1 MNFFERREH
10 YKSGQNPT
18 PTQEEFEQQMVKVG
32 DKWWPRGMVSRRDI
46 YYGKPEKPQT
56 PPIPPNARSFGNERP
71 PFWMRKPPMNKGVSE
86 MSTKIIVDK
95 RRTGKT
101 TKAIEESGKTFKY
114 ILVPSPRMAE
124 YIFRQSLEMGIDIP
138 YPVTIDAVLNK
149 HVSHHA
155 KREGFIIDEGL
166 MLLETILGAHV
177 HMITISEIDEVE
189 AE

>member
-1 MNFFERREH
+1 M
-10 YKSGQNPT
+10 
-18 PTQEEFEQQMVKVG
+18 
-32 DKWWPRGMVSRRDI
+32 
-46 YYGKPEKPQT
+46 
-56 PPIPPNARSFGNERP
+56 A
-71 PFWMRKPPMNKGVSE
+71 
-86 MSTKIIVDK
+86 TKIIIDK

-124 YIFRQSLEMGIDIP
+124 YIFRQALEMGIDIP

-189 AE
+189 SE

>member
-1 MNFFERREH
+1 MAN
-10 YKSGQNPT
+10 
-18 PTQEEFEQQMVKVG
+18 
-32 DKWWPRGMVSRRDI
+32 
-46 YYGKPEKPQT
+46 
-56 PPIPPNARSFGNERP
+56 
-71 PFWMRKPPMNKGVSE
+71 
-86 MSTKIIVDK
+86 KIIIDK

-124 YIFRQSLEMGIDIP
+124 YIFRQALEMGIDIP